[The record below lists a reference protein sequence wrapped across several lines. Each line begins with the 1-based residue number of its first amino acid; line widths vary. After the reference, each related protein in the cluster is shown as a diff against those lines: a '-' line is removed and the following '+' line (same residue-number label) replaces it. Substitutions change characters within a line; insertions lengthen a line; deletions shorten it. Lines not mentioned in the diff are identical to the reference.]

1 MAPKWLSGGFPEEG
15 RHWGT
20 LFSKNQGSRL
30 AESISFE
37 TWLSWNGKRASVVRV
52 SLLALLSLVW
62 VRVSL
67 CALLSLVW
75 VRVSLLALLSL
86 VCSLA
91 LVPVAWYF
99 SLVCYLAQFSL
110 A

>member
-1 MAPKWLSGGFPEEG
+1 MTPRRPPGGGPELGGEFLQNMA
-15 RHWGT
+15 
-20 LFSKNQGSRL
+20 SRVG
-30 AESISFE
+30 ESISFE

-52 SLLALLSLVW
+52 SLL
-62 VRVSL
+62 
-67 CALLSLVW
+67 ALLSLVW

-99 SLVCYLAQFSL
+99 SLVCYLA
-110 A
+110 